1 MAAKSKKTK
10 DIVLM
15 KVEGFLMTI
24 DDGKNPPNPTW
35 RANTHAHGQE
45 APQDPVRDQG
55 GGREEEGEAERET
68 GKEKGVNNTREDEER
83 PQFIIRV
90 RQRPPTVGRWRSQ
103 CF

>member
-1 MAAKSKKTK
+1 MEVA
-10 DIVLM
+10 
-15 KVEGFLMTI
+15 GFLKN
-24 DDGKNPPNPTW
+24 DDAGKTPPGPKW
-35 RANTHAHGQE
+35 RADTDAQGQE